1 MEHLFKGM
9 KKVTK
14 RALAHYAMIGSG
26 KDGEIYRI
34 SNDKCLKYF
43 FKEETQQKELAALQV
58 GQASSIIP
66 RLYEYGN
73 NYIVMEFIV
82 GQSLAHHLKHTG
94 SIDIELTK
102 KILFVRDEFIRL
114 GFTRWDTEV
123 RHILISEQGRLKVID
138 HKRAFTSDATIP
150 TKLFKG
156 MNKFGL
162 LAAFLE
168 NVRLLRPELYLEW
181 KDWLD

>member
-1 MEHLFKGM
+1 M
-9 KKVTK
+9 KRVTK
-14 RALAHYAMIGSG
+14 RALARYPMIGSG

-34 SNDKCLKYF
+34 SNDKCVKYF
-43 FKEETQQKELAALQV
+43 FKEETKQKELAALQV

-66 RLYEYGN
+66 RLYEHGD
-73 NYIVMEFIV
+73 NYIVMEFIM
-82 GQSLAHHLKHTG
+82 GQSLAQHMKHTG
-94 SIDIELTK
+94 SIDTELTK

-123 RHILISEQGRLKVID
+123 RHILISEQGHLKVID
-138 HKRAFTSDATIP
+138 HKRAFTSDATVP

-156 MNKFGL
+156 MDKFGM

-168 NVRLLRPELYLEW
+168 NVRRLRPELYEEW
-181 KDWLD
+181 KDWID